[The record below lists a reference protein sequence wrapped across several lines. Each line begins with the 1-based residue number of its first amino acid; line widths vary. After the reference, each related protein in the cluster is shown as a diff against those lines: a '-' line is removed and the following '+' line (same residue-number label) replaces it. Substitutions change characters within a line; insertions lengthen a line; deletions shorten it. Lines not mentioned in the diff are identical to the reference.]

1 MLGRKILIVEDDE
14 QIAALLKD
22 YLIKEGFDVS
32 IMSRGDMVVTNVKCN
47 PPNFI
52 ILDIMLPGKDGITV
66 CQEIRT
72 FSSVPIM
79 MLTAKVDEIDRILG
93 LELGADDYVC
103 KPFSP
108 RELVTRIKNILRRV
122 EFEYEETEEEIVA
135 GPIRINP
142 ATYKVTIDGKN
153 LCLTPI
159 EFELLK
165 IMVSKPHNIF
175 TRNDFVCSIQGD
187 NFNGSE
193 RIIDSHIKNLR
204 QKMDEV
210 APGNTLI
217 YTVYGMGY
225 SLNMPRFEGQNV

>member
-14 QIAALLKD
+14 KIADLLKD
-22 YLIKEGFDVS
+22 YLLKEGFDVS
-32 IMSRGDMVVTNVKCN
+32 SMSRGDMVVTNVKCN
-47 PPNFI
+47 PPDFI

-66 CQEIRT
+66 CKEIRT
-72 FSSVPIM
+72 FSSVPIL
-79 MLTAKVDEIDRILG
+79 MLTAKVDEIDRVLG

-108 RELVTRIKNILRRV
+108 RELVTRIKTILRRTQY
-122 EFEYEETEEEIVA
+122 EYEEIGEEMVA

-142 ATYKVTIDGKN
+142 VTYNATIDGKN
-153 LCLTPI
+153 LLLTPI

-165 IMVSKPHNIF
+165 IMVAQPRNVF
-175 TRNDFVCSIQGD
+175 TRSDFVCSIQGD

-210 APGNTLI
+210 VPGNTLI
-217 YTVYGMGY
+217 QTVYGMGY
-225 SLNMPRFEGQNV
+225 SLNLPGFEE